1 MIAPGAALHEMVRRP
16 PKDPLLETAGGR
28 IACALARPLA
38 LGVKR
43 KGTPSGVPQD
53 RTPTSV
59 ILSDGA
65 KRRVEGPPYFVFA
78 VAFAFVI
85 TASTSKAQAV
95 QHPDLQQLKDVKTR
109 TCDQE
114 EIALFTSNEALSLL
128 SVYGYSKDTAWM
140 CESISASWLP
150 SAKIVQLHG
159 FTAAV
164 DSNMT
169 VTFVRVKTGERL
181 WLIPAINGMV
191 THAGIW
197 DDPHNRAVLN
207 DLLRI
212 SKYKPKS
219 PNEWT
224 ELGLLYL
231 YMTGWEIHLEDYS
244 KYGEKRRGLKSFE
257 PQLNKLE
264 LAPSIAP
271 DKHGIEIT
279 VNEVTADENY
289 NVWDFYFAWANDA
302 VLLTSATREQ
312 HKISEQE
319 N

>member
-1 MIAPGAALHEMVRRP
+1 VR
-16 PKDPLLETAGGR
+16 
-28 IACALARPLA
+28 LARPLA

-53 RTPTSV
+53 RTPTPV

-78 VAFAFVI
+78 VVV
-85 TASTSKAQAV
+85 ASIIAAASADAQAI
-95 QHPDLQQLKDVKTR
+95 QYPDLQQLRDVKTR
-109 TCDQE
+109 KCERDE
-114 EIALFTSNEALSLL
+114 VALFTSPKALSLL
-128 SVYGYSKDTAWM
+128 SVYGYSKDIAWM
-140 CESISASWLP
+140 CESTSASWLP
-150 SAKIVQLHG
+150 SAKIIQLHG
-159 FTAAV
+159 FTAAL

-169 VTFVRVKTGERL
+169 VTFVRGKTGERL

-191 THAGIW
+191 TYAGIW

-212 SKYKPKS
+212 AKYTPKS

-231 YMTGWEIHLEDYS
+231 YMTGWEIHLDDYS
-244 KYGEKRRGLKSFE
+244 KYNEKRRGLKSFE
-257 PQLNKLE
+257 PQLNRLK
-264 LAPSIAP
+264 LAPSTAP
-271 DKHGIEIT
+271 DKQGVDIT
-279 VNEVTADENY
+279 VNELITDENY
-289 NVWDFYFAWANDA
+289 NVWEFYFACANDA
-302 VLLTSATREQ
+302 VWLTSATREQ
-312 HKISEQE
+312 HKIGEE